1 MVAQGSVLG
10 RIVGETG
17 RRGVEDEPRT
27 QVSEI
32 RTQGKVM
39 FLFQASGM

>member
-1 MVAQGSVLG
+1 MAAFWDRQEGG
-10 RIVGETG
+10 
-17 RRGVEDEPRT
+17 GVEDEPRT